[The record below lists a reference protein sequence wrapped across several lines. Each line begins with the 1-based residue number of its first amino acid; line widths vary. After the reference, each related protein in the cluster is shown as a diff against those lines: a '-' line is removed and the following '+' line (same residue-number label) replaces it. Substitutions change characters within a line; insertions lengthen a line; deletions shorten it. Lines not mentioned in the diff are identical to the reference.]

1 MSEEVIELLERYRR
15 GAELVAAVTTGA
27 AGVELDHSAGDG
39 KWTVRQ
45 ILCHLSDSECVGTM
59 RLRQVIAEDNPTI
72 QWFDEQA
79 WAVKTDYSKRKLS
92 VALETFRRMR
102 GENYEL
108 LKDQPDSAWSRK
120 GTHSKYSEKTLLDLL
135 RTYAEHAEAHARQ
148 LRDARAAYKELRLK
162 QSS

>member
-1 MSEEVIELLERYRR
+1 MIDVAEVLERFRR

-27 AGVELDHSAGDG
+27 AGAELDWSAGEG

-59 RLRQVIAEDNPTI
+59 RLRQVIAEENPAL

-79 WAVKTDYSKRKLS
+79 WAENTDYSKRKLS
-92 VALETFRRMR
+92 VALETFRRLR

-108 LKDQPDSAWSRK
+108 LKDLPEGAWSRH
-120 GTHSKYSEKTLLDLL
+120 GTHSKTGAKTLLDLL
-135 RTYAEHAEAHARQ
+135 VMYAEHAEGHARQ
-148 LRDARAAYKELRLK
+148 LRAARAAYKEFRLK
-162 QSS
+162 QSL